1 MKTPEQHLM
10 ERDPNTELNLS
21 LFGVS
26 AWDHQIGFPAV
37 SEGEPRWCSHRLC
50 FGCALELMDTFS
62 VNTEPP
68 VARCRWPAGWPTLGG
83 GAEGEG
89 EPIAWAARLA
99 ALALCS
105 NLVAEHE
112 SENGFAC
119 GKTLSH
125 VSDRLESKNYC
136 CCIFVCFFKPVRKV
150 PSNQEGNLLM
160 RKVNSPVN
168 IFPISLRGLK

>member
-1 MKTPEQHLM
+1 M

-26 AWDHQIGFPAV
+26 AWAHQIGFPAV

-68 VARCRWPAGWPTLGG
+68 VGRCRWPAGWPTLGG